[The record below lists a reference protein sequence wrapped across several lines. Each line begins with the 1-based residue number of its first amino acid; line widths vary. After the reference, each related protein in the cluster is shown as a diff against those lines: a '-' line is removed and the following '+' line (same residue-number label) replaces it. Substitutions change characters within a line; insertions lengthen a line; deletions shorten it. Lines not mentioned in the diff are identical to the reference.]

1 MKMSQQETKE
11 IPAASPQAEGGRLV
25 SETKELFSFRSSK
38 IPVIF
43 IVGPTASGKTDAGIR
58 LAKALNG
65 EIVSADSRYLYR
77 GMDIGTAK
85 PSAEERRGIPHWL
98 IDVADPDETWSLSL
112 FRKAADEAILDIN
125 SRGKLPI
132 LVGGT
137 GQYVRAILEGW
148 TIPEGEPDPRLRT
161 FLEDWGRMIGA
172 RELHKKLALLDREAA
187 EKIDWQNMRR
197 TVRALEVIFS
207 TGQKF
212 SSQRTVKDPPYHSL
226 IFGMKRERTELY
238 ERIDRRVD
246 QMIKQGLVEE
256 TAGLLDRG
264 YSPALPSMSAI
275 GYKEICDYLNKK
287 NSLEEAAQLIK
298 FRTHNYVRRQA
309 NWFKASDPE
318 INWIDPEA
326 IVSEETLKKIG
337 AF

>member
-1 MKMSQQETKE
+1 MLQQK
-11 IPAASPQAEGGRLV
+11 I
-25 SETKELFSFRSSK
+25 K

-58 LAKALNG
+58 LAKAING

-85 PSAEERRGIPHWL
+85 PSTAERQGIPHWL

-112 FRKAADEAILDIN
+112 FRNAADDAIRDIHA
-125 SRGKLPI
+125 RGKRPI

-148 TIPEGEPDPRLRT
+148 SIPEGEPDHRLRDA
-161 FLEDWGRMIGA
+161 LEAWGREIGA
-172 RELHKKLALLDREAA
+172 AELHRKLARIDPQAA

-197 TVRALEVIFS
+197 TIRALEVIFMS
-207 TGQKF
+207 GQKF
-212 SSQRTVKDPPYHSL
+212 SAQRTTREPAYHAL
-226 IFGMKRERTELY
+226 IFGMKRERSELY
-238 ERIDRRVD
+238 RRIDLRVD
-246 QMIKQGLVEE
+246 RMLEQGLVEE
-256 TAGLLDRG
+256 TAGLLAKG
-264 YSPALPSMSAI
+264 YPPSLPSMSAI
-275 GYKEICDYLNKK
+275 GYKEVCDYLNKK
-287 NSLEEAAQLIK
+287 SSLEETAQLIK

-309 NWFKASDPE
+309 NWFKANDPA
-318 INWIDPEA
+318 INWIDPDQIDSA
-326 IVSEETLKKIG
+326 ETLTKIG